1 MLNILNVSSSGLA
14 AAQEQVD
21 NVMNNIA
28 NENTPGY
35 KKRVVNIAEAEHS
48 DARQTG
54 RGVTVGDTTRV
65 TNIYVYDNLTDEK
78 SKQSQFNELSTML
91 ANIEGV
97 FSETDDS
104 GFSADLDRYFQS
116 LENMRANPSNEI
128 YQNNLKT
135 TGQIIVDD
143 LQTLYSNIEKQE
155 KISLN
160 TVYDDVDTVNSYLKD
175 IGDVNYQLSNKIS
188 NDLLDKRDQLEQKL
202 AKYTDI
208 TIDRSNNYELK
219 LSDLTAVR
227 FETNIHTVKAKE
239 EYQAQKNFYTND
251 DRTSNLVDPST
262 WEDDG
267 DKVTYRFNNKYN
279 ISVEYGEVIK
289 DSNGN
294 NVDLNGD
301 GDDDNDSVT
310 KDNIVNAMVY
320 KINNDIDINTKIEA
334 FNGDYVL
341 DKDGNKIL
349 TNDPRHPDYDPNDP
363 NKDRY
368 LIIESKTLGENG
380 KFVGTLITEDADNT
394 IPIKEIIKNNI
405 LSKKA
410 TDDVHLEI
418 FDKELSLKSGSM
430 KPMLDNLTTESDN
443 NYFSSY
449 KTMLDNFANALS
461 DMSASY
467 ISNSDGSYVYGQKKV
482 DLNNNKD
489 KRVDIN
495 LFSGSTVNSFKFNSS
510 KVSTLSQDDLDYLS
524 TLQWKDDINIDGT
537 DENLTSF
544 SKYYQ
549 QIRVKVSN
557 DKENVDFKK
566 DAQDSVTQSLQTTYD
581 KLTKVDKDQEL
592 INLVKYQAAY
602 QANAKLLTT
611 LDEMINTILNIKK

>member
-1 MLNILNVSSSGLA
+1 MLNMLHVSSSGLV

-35 KKRVVNIAEAEHS
+35 KKRVVNISEAEHS

-78 SKQSQFNELSTML
+78 SKQSQFSELSTML
-91 ANIEGV
+91 ANIEGI

-116 LENMRANPSNEI
+116 LENLRANPSNEI

-143 LQTLYSNIEKQE
+143 LQTLYSNIERQE

-175 IGDVNYQLSNKIS
+175 IGDVNYQLSNKVS

-202 AKYTDI
+202 ATYTDI

-227 FETNIHTVKAKE
+227 FETNIHTVEAKE
-239 EYQAQKNFYTND
+239 EYQAQKNFYAND
-251 DRTSNLVDPST
+251 DRTSNLVDSST
-262 WEDDG
+262 WADVG
-267 DKVTYRFNNKYN
+267 DKVTYRFDNKYN
-279 ISVEYGEVIK
+279 VSVAYGEVIK
-289 DSNGN
+289 DSSGN

-301 GDDDNDSVT
+301 GDDTNDAVT
-310 KDNIVNAMVY
+310 KDNVVNAMVY
-320 KINNDIDINTKIEA
+320 KINNNTDINTKIEA

-368 LIIESKTLGENG
+368 LIIESKTPGEEG
-380 KFVGTLITEDADNT
+380 KFVGTLITEDANNT
-394 IPIKEIIKNNI
+394 TPIKEIKENNI

-418 FDKELSLKSGSM
+418 FDKELTLKSGSM

-467 ISNSDGSYVYGQKKV
+467 ISNSDGSYVYGQKNV
-482 DLNNNKD
+482 DLSSNKD

-495 LFSGSTVNSFKFNSS
+495 LFSGSTVNSLEFNSS

-524 TLQWKDDINIDGT
+524 TLQWKEDIDMDGT
-537 DENLTSF
+537 GENLTSF

-549 QIRVKVSN
+549 RTRVKVSN

-611 LDEMINTILNIKK
+611 LDEMINTILNIKR